1 MARKITKKLVEM
13 MEDGSLDPEVVAK
26 AALNYM
32 SEADV
37 EDLAEQEGF
46 IEDEDVEEESEGP
59 FSRWLG
65 ESDDDSDLDY

>member
-13 MEDGSLDPEVVAK
+13 MEDGSIDPEVVAR

-37 EDLAEQEGF
+37 EDLAFNEGF
-46 IEDEDVEEESEGP
+46 IEEEEEDDDAADP
-59 FSRWLG
+59 FGRWLG
-65 ESDDDSDLDY
+65 ESDADDPDY